1 MLTSVRDGDC
11 ALWLFPGPISMKS
24 NAYLRRSLVNESPC
38 GALEPELISV
48 KRLAQLLD
56 CSPKTLRD
64 WLYKDRKSLNIDP
77 LPYYRVG
84 GMVRFRVTEVLA
96 WIERRRV
103 RVSSVGNL

>member
-1 MLTSVRDGDC
+1 MDEVTSSSTPAELLSIRKL
-11 ALWLFPGPISMKS
+11 ALM
-24 NAYLRRSLVNESPC
+24 
-38 GALEPELISV
+38 
-48 KRLAQLLD
+48 LD